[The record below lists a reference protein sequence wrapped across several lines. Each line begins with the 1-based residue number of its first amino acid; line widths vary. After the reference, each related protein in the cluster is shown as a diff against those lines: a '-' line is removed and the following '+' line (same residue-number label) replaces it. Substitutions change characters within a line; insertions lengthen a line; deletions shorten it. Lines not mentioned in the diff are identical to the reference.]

1 MLIAYPLGPCHAFRR
16 GGTTGFRVTLA
27 GVTGFAI
34 STTLHMTL
42 PAPEFLDVPTLL
54 ERSQPR
60 ARGAWLWYALG
71 GFLLVVLGSA
81 VMSRQSGA
89 MAQLVSVLSALMM
102 LGLIGGLM
110 LFTWLTVRRARA
122 EHQQLEAVEE
132 LIQLRRWPQAA
143 AVLNVM
149 LAQPTRTAAGRV
161 QALIYL
167 SSVLARY
174 NRFDDAVAVQNHLL
188 DNVMMDAATA
198 HALRLGRAMAM
209 LREDHLVDA
218 DRAIN
223 ELRRSLRSTARADDR
238 DEADGAPDEVE
249 SAGLALVE
257 MYRDVKTGHPAEAIE
272 MFDKRLPALRDQL
285 GHRAGDAWALV
296 ARAYD
301 MLNRTDDAQRAYENA
316 TLLTDRTELDR
327 RYPEVA
333 PLASKYRPAAAP
345 AAA

>member
-1 MLIAYPLGPCHAFRR
+1 VPRESSSRNIIIR
-16 GGTTGFRVTLA
+16 
-27 GVTGFAI
+27 
-34 STTLHMTL
+34 MTV
-42 PAPEFLDVPTLL
+42 PTPEFLDVPTLL

-60 ARGAWLWYALG
+60 PRGLWMWYILG
-71 GFLLVVLGSA
+71 AFLIVVLGS
-81 VMSRQSGA
+81 VVLNRQSGA
-89 MAQLVSVLSALMM
+89 MAQLVNVLSALVM

-110 LFTWLTVRRARA
+110 LFTWLIVRRARA

-132 LIQLRRWPQAA
+132 LIQLRRWPQAGA
-143 AVLNVM
+143 ALTFM
-149 LAQPTRTAAGRV
+149 LSQPTRTAAGRV

-174 NRFDDAVAVQNHLL
+174 NRFDDAIAVQNHLL
-188 DNVMMDAATA
+188 DNVMMDAGTA

-223 ELRRSLRSTARADDR
+223 ELRRSLRSGTRTDDDDAGER
-238 DEADGAPDEVE
+238 APDEIE

-257 MYRDVKTGHPAEAIE
+257 IYRDVKTGHPAEAVE
-272 MFDKRLPALRDQL
+272 TFTKKLPAVREQL
-285 GHRAGDAWALV
+285 GHRAGDAWGLA

-301 MLNRTDDAQRAYENA
+301 MLNRADDAQRAYENA
-316 TLLTDRTELDR
+316 TLLTDRAELER

-333 PLASKYRPAAAP
+333 PLASKYRAANVPAVT
-345 AAA
+345 

>member
-1 MLIAYPLGPCHAFRR
+1 MSDPGPQ
-16 GGTTGFRVTLA
+16 
-27 GVTGFAI
+27 
-34 STTLHMTL
+34 
-42 PAPEFLDVPTLL
+42 FLDVPALL

-71 GFLLVVLGSA
+71 AFLLVVVSSTVL
-81 VMSRQSGA
+81 SRQSGA
-89 MAQLVSVLSALMM
+89 MAQVVNVLSAVAM
-102 LGLIGGLM
+102 LGLIVGMAL
-110 LFTWLTVRRARA
+110 LTWLTVRRARG

-143 AVLNVM
+143 GVLGYM
-149 LAQPTRTAAGRV
+149 LSQPTRTAAGRV

-174 NRFDDAVAVQNHLL
+174 NRFDDAITVQSHLL
-188 DNVMMDAATA
+188 DNVQLDAGTA

-209 LREDHLVDA
+209 LREDHLLDA

-223 ELRRSLRSTARADDR
+223 EMRRSLRSSTTNDQGERVSDDI
-238 DEADGAPDEVE
+238 E

-257 MYRDVKTGHPAEAIE
+257 IYRDVKTGHPAEAIE
-272 MFDKRLPALRDQL
+272 IFSRKLPVLREQL
-285 GHRAGDAWALV
+285 GHRAGDAWALA

-301 MLNRTDDAQRAYENA
+301 MLGRADDARAAYENA
-316 TLLTDRTELDR
+316 TLLTDRAELDR

-333 PLASKYRPAAAP
+333 PLASKYKHAEVPAAA
-345 AAA
+345 